1 MIGSLA
7 GIVIMAVLF
16 AVFGFVGHNADCSGN
31 CAGCTGTCDHWES
44 SDDNA

>member
-1 MIGSLA
+1 MIESLA

-16 AVFGFVGHNADCSGN
+16 AAFGFVRHRSDCTGN
-31 CAGCTGTCDHWES
+31 CAGCKGTCDKWES